1 MTFIPGGATSA
12 NQTTENTDLS
22 AIVSGMPT
30 LVSGR
35 VPVDPSGVTSPVSAA
50 ALPLPAGASTEATL
64 ALAKADLDT
73 LAGAVAAGKVKVTPD
88 ALPAGS
94 AVIGHV
100 IVDSAPSTAVTGA
113 VTANAGTNLNTSTL
127 ALETGG
133 NLAAIKADVDKI
145 PSQGQALAAGS
156 MPVVLTAAQVAALT
170 PPAPISGF
178 ALETG
183 GNLAGAKTDLDT
195 LAGTVTGGKIK
206 VTPDLPALA
215 AQDGTDGA
223 APPTIPGT
231 GIRGW
236 LRSIYDKLAG
246 GLAVTGTFWQATQP
260 VSGTVTA
267 NAGTNLNTST
277 LALETGGNLA
287 TVAGAVTAAKVQVNE
302 SQVGGTAVDTNSG
315 NKSAGTQRVV
325 LATDQPALTNALK
338 VDPSGV
344 TSPVSLASLPA
355 IPAGTNLIGET
366 SSPQETSTIFNGT
379 TALTPKFVTIVA
391 SSSGV
396 TNVLAAVAGKRLR
409 VLRLSLVAN
418 GAVNVKFQS
427 HVTPTDLTG
436 LYYLAAN
443 GGWVEPF
450 CPVGIFQ
457 TVSGEAL
464 DINLSGAVAVGG
476 CLTYVEV

>member
-1 MTFIPGGATSA
+1 MTYIPGGSTAA
-12 NQTTENTDLS
+12 NQTTENVDLAS
-22 AIVSGMPT
+22 IDSKTPA

-50 ALPLPAGASTEATL
+50 SLPLPTGAATEASL
-64 ALAKADLDT
+64 
-73 LAGAVAAGKVKVTPD
+73 
-88 ALPAGS
+88 
-94 AVIGHV
+94 
-100 IVDSAPSTAVTGA
+100 
-113 VTANAGTNLNTSTL
+113 
-127 ALETGG
+127 
-133 NLAAIKADVDKI
+133 
-145 PSQGQALAAGS
+145 
-156 MPVVLTAAQVAALT
+156 
-170 PPAPISGF
+170 
-178 ALETG
+178 
-183 GNLAGAKTDLDT
+183 
-195 LAGTVTGGKIK
+195 
-206 VTPDLPALA
+206 
-215 AQDGTDGA
+215 GTDGA
-223 APPTIPGT
+223 APPVIAGT

-236 LRSIYDKLAG
+236 LRAIYDKLVAG
-246 GLAVTGTFWQATQP
+246 LTVTGTFWQATQP

-267 NAGTNLNTST
+267 NAGTNLNTSA
-277 LALETGGNLA
+277 LALEAGGNLA
-287 TVAGAVTAAKVQVNE
+287 TVAGAVTAAKVQVNQ

-315 NKSAGTQRVV
+315 TKSAGTQRVV

-379 TALTPKFVTIVA
+379 TALTPKFATIVA

-396 TNVLAAVAGKRLR
+396 TNVVAAVGGKRIR

-436 LYYLAAN
+436 LFYLAAN
-443 GGWVEPF
+443 GGWVESF